1 MSNNFNEV
9 LAEIKKVK
17 TGLTVYAPSK
27 GVDVQLKPLTL
38 SQQKTIIESAV
49 DSNLS
54 VLFFNNTFAKIL
66 EENLSD
72 NLSNYDTIDRV
83 SFALALRSKL
93 KDQITI
99 DDITYNISDVINAN
113 NSNTN
118 KYQST
123 VTESDNF
130 KIYIVN
136 PTIEYDNK
144 INSILLKKYKDETSR
159 STKLKSLISDLYS
172 YEIFKFI
179 DKIEVKSTG
188 SQLQLK
194 DDISQGIDLIESLD
208 TSEFTGVIEQI
219 NVLRDLEKEYTRVPN
234 TNIYIDI
241 IPNFFV
247 V

>member
-1 MSNNFNEV
+1 MSNNFNDV

-17 TGLTVYAPSK
+17 TGLTVYVPSQGK
-27 GVDVQLKPLTL
+27 EVQLKPLTL
-38 SQQKTIIESAV
+38 AQQKTIIESAV

-66 EENLSD
+66 EDNLSD
-72 NLSNYDTIDRV
+72 SLSNYDTIDRV

-99 DDITYNISDVINAN
+99 DDVTYNISDVINAN
-113 NSNTN
+113 RSNTS
-118 KYQST
+118 KFQPT
-123 VTESDNF
+123 LIESANF

-136 PTIEYDNK
+136 PSIDYDNK
-144 INSILLKKYKDETSR
+144 INSILLKKYKDETAR

-188 SQLQLK
+188 SQLKLK
-194 DDISQGIDLIESLD
+194 DDIAQGIELIESLD

-219 NVLRDLEKEYTRVPN
+219 NVLRDLEKEYTKIPN
-234 TNIYIDI
+234 TNVYIDI

>member
-72 NLSNYDTIDRV
+72 NISNYDTIDRV

-219 NVLRDLEKEYTRVPN
+219 NVLRDLEKEYTKIPN
-234 TNIYIDI
+234 TNVYIDI
-241 IPNFFV
+241 VPNFFV

>member
-113 NSNTN
+113 KSNTN

-219 NVLRDLEKEYTRVPN
+219 NVLRDLEKEYTKIPN
-234 TNIYIDI
+234 TNVYIDI
-241 IPNFFV
+241 VPNFFV

>member
-123 VTESDNF
+123 VIESDNF

-219 NVLRDLEKEYTRVPN
+219 NVLRDLEKEYTKIPN
-234 TNIYIDI
+234 TNVYIDI
-241 IPNFFV
+241 VPNFFV

>member
-113 NSNTN
+113 KSNTN

-123 VTESDNF
+123 
-130 KIYIVN
+130 
-136 PTIEYDNK
+136 
-144 INSILLKKYKDETSR
+144 
-159 STKLKSLISDLYS
+159 SLA
-172 YEIFKFI
+172 
-179 DKIEVKSTG
+179 
-188 SQLQLK
+188 
-194 DDISQGIDLIESLD
+194 
-208 TSEFTGVIEQI
+208 
-219 NVLRDLEKEYTRVPN
+219 N
-234 TNIYIDI
+234 
-241 IPNFFV
+241 
-247 V
+247 

>member
-123 VTESDNF
+123 VIDSDNF

-219 NVLRDLEKEYTRVPN
+219 NVLRDLEKEYTKIPN
-234 TNIYIDI
+234 TNVYIDI
-241 IPNFFV
+241 VPNFFV

>member
-93 KDQITI
+93 KDVITI
-99 DDITYNISDVINAN
+99 EDETYNISDVINAN
-113 NSNTN
+113 KTNTN
-118 KYQST
+118 KFQP
-123 VTESDNF
+123 VVIESANF
-130 KIYIVN
+130 KIYVVN

-219 NVLRDLEKEYTRVPN
+219 NVLRDLEKEYTKIPN

>member
-1 MSNNFNEV
+1 MSTNFNDV

-17 TGLTVYAPSK
+17 TGLTVYTPSK
-27 GVDVQLKPLTL
+27 GSDVQLKPLTL
-38 SQQKTIIESAV
+38 AQQKTIIESAV

-72 NLSNYDTIDRV
+72 NLSSYDTIDRV

-93 KDQITI
+93 KDVITI
-99 DDITYNISDVINAN
+99 EDVTYNISDVINAN
-113 NSNTN
+113 KTNTN
-118 KYQST
+118 KFQP
-123 VTESDNF
+123 VVIESANF
-130 KIYIVN
+130 KIYVVN

-194 DDISQGIDLIESLD
+194 DDIAQGIDLIESLD

-219 NVLRDLEKEYTRVPN
+219 NKLRDLEKEYTRVPN

>member
-219 NVLRDLEKEYTRVPN
+219 NVLRDLEKEYTKIPN
-234 TNIYIDI
+234 TNVYIDI
-241 IPNFFV
+241 VPNFFV

>member
-123 VTESDNF
+123 VIESDNF